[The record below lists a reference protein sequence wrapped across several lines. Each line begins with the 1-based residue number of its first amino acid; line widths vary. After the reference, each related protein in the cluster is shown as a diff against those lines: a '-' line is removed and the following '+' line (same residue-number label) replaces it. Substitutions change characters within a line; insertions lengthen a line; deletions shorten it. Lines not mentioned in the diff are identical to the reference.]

1 MNMKNKNKFTLKNLS
16 LVTEDKLLLFGGEHL
31 NAA

>member
-16 LVTEDKLLLFGGEHL
+16 QVTEDKLLLFGGEHV